1 MNSKLNKKICLILF
15 SRKTN
20 GTNFLYIK
28 KKMEPIFIFDKT
40 NATNFNHFKRE
51 KTSFFVAPQLDK
63 L

>member
-1 MNSKLNKKICLILF
+1 MSHFVF
-15 SRKTN
+15 SQN
-20 GTNFLYIK
+20 QWNQFFIYK

>member
-1 MNSKLNKKICLILF
+1 MSSKLNKKYVSLC
-15 SRKTN
+15 
-20 GTNFLYIK
+20 FLAK
-28 KKMEPIFIFDKT
+28 PMEPIFIFDKT